1 MACRRSA
8 FTEVPQ
14 EATKLINSLSLLRED
29 HPLLSLL
36 MSQGICKKDQH
47 VIFPVSTGE
56 KKQVLLNHFSKMSKE
71 LIVCFFFLRIVIFV
85 SVCNAYYKIS

>member
-8 FTEVPQ
+8 LTEVPQ
-14 EATKLINSLSLLRED
+14 ETIKLINSLSLLRED

-47 VIFPVSTGE
+47 VIFPVST
-56 KKQVLLNHFSKMSKE
+56 KKSKF
-71 LIVCFFFLRIVIFV
+71 C
-85 SVCNAYYKIS
+85 